1 MRPAYSAMFLL
12 TAILPVPQG
21 AASRLG
27 AQSLSARPVMFADP
41 VPGGPAPGRELVL
54 GTTTLTAAKR
64 IFAVE
69 LQDETVQVAR
79 GHAGNPER
87 LPRGTEWRL
96 AEATFHPEHRLDP
109 GARPLRALLRR
120 ARASDR
126 HSRRAN
132 ALAGHSIRPDTSLPG
147 APASATVAQRRRAV
161 RRGRGVRRALRHA
174 HRERARRQRP
184 GGGVRL
190 LLHLPY
196 PSHPV
201 AGGTTAPDRRRS
213 GGGRPLAERLYRVHL
228 LLDRLPDHA
237 ADQHVH
243 DLRDQRSG
251 AR

>member
-21 AASRLG
+21 RLG

-96 AEATFHPEHRLDP
+96 AEGTFHPEQRLDL
-109 GARPLRALLRR
+109 G
-120 ARASDR
+120 
-126 HSRRAN
+126 
-132 ALAGHSIRPDTSLPG
+132 
-147 APASATVAQRRRAV
+147 
-161 RRGRGVRRALRHA
+161 
-174 HRERARRQRP
+174 
-184 GGGVRL
+184 
-190 LLHLPY
+190 
-196 PSHPV
+196 
-201 AGGTTAPDRRRS
+201 PDRYVLYFDEHERLI
-213 GGGRPLAERLYRVHL
+213 GTLAERMPWPATRSDLTRRYPALRLQRRWHSGDVPFDEVVASAGPCVTLIASVRVGN
-228 LLDRLPDHA
+228 DRVEEFGYYFTCPTRPT
-237 ADQHVH
+237 Q
-243 DLRDQRSG
+243 
-251 AR
+251 

>member
-96 AEATFHPEHRLDP
+96 AEGTFHPEHRLDLGP
-109 GARPLRALLRR
+109 
-120 ARASDR
+120 DR
-126 HSRRAN
+126 YVLYFDEHERLIGT
-132 ALAGHSIRPDTSLPG
+132 LAERMPHSIRPDTSLPG

-201 AGGTTAPDRRRS
+201 AGGTTAPEPPPIRRRPPARRTPLP
-213 GGGRPLAERLYRVHL
+213 RPSPA
-228 LLDRLPDHA
+228 
-237 ADQHVH
+237 
-243 DLRDQRSG
+243 RSPS
-251 AR
+251 